1 MNNNLVITIGR
12 EFGSGGREIARKLA
26 EKLGIKMYD
35 EDLIGLIAKD
45 SGLNEEVLQEVDETA
60 TNSFLYALSAG
71 AFSGTSLINHGVDS
85 LPITDKAFITCAQ
98 IIKDIA
104 ERESCVIVGRCA
116 ESVLKGRDNLLKVFI
131 YSDMENRIDRICEYE
146 GVSRD
151 AAATTIKRADKKRA
165 NYHNYYSDT
174 RWGSRM
180 AYDICVNSKIGID
193 VAVDVILTAVKNMH

>member
-1 MNNNLVITIGR
+1 MNNNFVVTIGR

-26 EKLGIKMYD
+26 EKLGVKMYD
-35 EDLIGLIAKD
+35 DELIGMIAKD
-45 SGLNEEVLQEVDETA
+45 SGLHEEILQEVDETA

-104 ERESCVIVGRCA
+104 EKESCIIVGRCA
-116 ESVLKGRDNLLKVFI
+116 ESVLKGRENLLTVFI
-131 YSDMENRIDRICEYE
+131 YSDMENRINRVCEYE
-146 GVSRD
+146 GITKD
-151 AAATTIKRADKKRA
+151 EAATKIKRADKKRA

-174 RWGSRM
+174 RWGSRS
-180 AYDICVNSKIGID
+180 AYDICINSKIGID
-193 VAVDVILTAVKNMH
+193 VAVDMILTAVKNMH